1 MNLENI
7 DNLTV
12 SESTKKWVRRIV
24 ELDELQGRIHDQ
36 IKAINGSEAA
46 TTNVME
52 RDFKAFSEIH
62 KSLLHHLGESIYENI
77 TDIGSTQI

>member
-1 MNLENI
+1 MITKDIEK
-7 DNLTV
+7 LTV
-12 SESTKKWVRRIV
+12 SDNTKEWVRRIV

-36 IKAINGSEAA
+36 IKAIKGSEAA
-46 TTNVME
+46 TANIME

-77 TDIGSTQI
+77 TDIGSMQI